1 MTIAAAVAAQLRGL
15 LDDDP
20 GLAAVAPADHA
31 LADVAAAPAG
41 RLVTAPATVRAAVA
55 AGLGATGRAVVSVWG
70 PAEDA
75 RPLGGGPQVAIVPD
89 AATATAVWATGVP
102 VVHPCWTAD
111 VGRLLRTALAVGE
124 PIAMHAPATPGGEAE
139 VPTDA
144 PLPAMEKGPLRWLRG
159 GSDLGG
165 SELGAVLA
173 CGAPV
178 ARALATARAL
188 AGQGLHLGVIEAPW
202 QPGGAGRTP
211 LDAATSVILLPPSV
225 VSALERGRLAPEHA
239 TGAIVADGDVEDLAS
254 GLVRALDARA
264 RSGS

>member
-1 MTIAAAVAAQLRGL
+1 MTVWAAVAAQMRAL

-31 LADVAAAPAG
+31 LAEVAAAAAG
-41 RLVTAPATVRAAVA
+41 RVVSAPATVRAAVA
-55 AGLGATGRAVVSVWG
+55 AGLCTTGRAVVSLWG
-70 PAEDA
+70 PGEDA
-75 RPLGGGPQVAIVPD
+75 RVLGGGAQVGIVAD
-89 AATATAVWATGVP
+89 AVLATALWATGVP

-124 PIAMHAPATPGGEAE
+124 PIALHAPDTPGGETE

-144 PLPAMEKGPLRWLRG
+144 PLPPLEGGQLRWLRG
-159 GSDLGG
+159 R

-173 CGAPV
+173 CGAPA
-178 ARALATARAL
+178 ARALAAATAL

-211 LDAATSVILLPPSV
+211 FDAATSVILLPPSA

-239 TGAIVADGDVEDLAS
+239 IGAIVADGDVDHLAS
-254 GLVRALDARA
+254 ALVRALDVRA
-264 RSGS
+264 RGTH